1 MIILSSEIIMPKLLK
16 INSHKNSINEKITI
30 SSFFYQ
36 KLFFSQL
43 KSLTI
48 GSIKIDCG
56 GVVHHFGNK
65 NDKNTVLLKIINN
78 KFFRLVVYKGH
89 LGFAESFGQGY
100 CTTSQLT
107 QLLTLFSKNF
117 AVVDNVESGITWF
130 FNKFQYFYYNYF
142 EKNTVQGSKKNIHAH
157 YDLGNDLFM
166 SFLDKNMQYSSALY
180 ANKDLSLDEAQVL
193 KMAAICDRLDV
204 SSEDHVLEIGS
215 GWGGLAIYMAKKIGC
230 KVTTITISNEQFE
243 YAKNK
248 ITNENLD
255 SLITIKLCD
264 YRELNGTYDK
274 IVSIEMIE
282 AVGEKYYQTYFD
294 TCNKLIKADGLFLMQ
309 AILIADHEYDKAK
322 KSVDFIKRYI
332 FPGSNIPSLNS
343 LNLSA
348 NIANLK
354 LKSYFDMT
362 HDYVQT
368 LAQWQIKFNEHSEAL
383 LKLGYDDYF
392 QNIWNFYFSYCQAG
406 FIVEHIRD
414 AHLVFKKR

>member
-1 MIILSSEIIMPKLLK
+1 MKIILKK
-16 INSHKNSINEKITI
+16 KTTI
-30 SSFFYQ
+30 SSVFYQ

-56 GVVHHFGNK
+56 GVFHHFGNK
-65 NDKNTVLLKIINN
+65 NDRNTVLLKIINN

-107 QLLTLFSKNF
+107 QLLTIFSTNF

-130 FNKFQYFYYNYF
+130 FNKFQYLYYNFF
-142 EKNTVQGSKKNIHAH
+142 EKNTVKGSKKNIHAH

-166 SFLDKNMQYSSALY
+166 SFLDKNMQYSSGLY

-193 KMAAICDRLDV
+193 KMAVICERLDL

-255 SLITIKLCD
+255 HLICIKLCD

-294 TCNKLIKADGLFLMQ
+294 TCNKLIKTGGLILMQ

-332 FPGSNIPSLNS
+332 FPGSNIPSLNC

-362 HDYVQT
+362 SDYAQT
-368 LAQWQIKFNEHSEAL
+368 LAQWQIRFNEQSEEL